1 MRDGV
6 KKVGRSVLVA
16 ALAVVA
22 YAALAPNAAIAGKGG
37 GKGGGPPPPPPCD
50 CPEVIE
56 LPDGTV
62 CILDDCGSDCS
73 YVCPFPG

>member
-1 MRDGV
+1 MRDGI
-6 KKVGRSVLVA
+6 KKVGRSAVVA

-37 GKGGGPPPPPPCD
+37 GKGGPPPPPPCD

-62 CILDDCGSDCS
+62 CFLDQCGSDCT